1 MENQNKQQTSPAPD
15 VTVTDSKQD
24 SGEHISLS
32 PPLGSPGK
40 SPSDCSSSSLH
51 SKQDS
56 GEHISL
62 SPPVGSPGK
71 LPSHSYSS
79 PLHSKHSSGEHISL
93 SPPVGSPGSS
103 LGSPSLSSHHTPVN
117 SSHGSLPEDGKP
129 QSPENKPP
137 PAVVSRD
144 VFKEPME
151 HKVVIEEPMAVVS
164 RVVLEE
170 PKAVANRAVAEEPKT
185 VAPKTDPAGVV
196 VEDRGGDGSERR
208 RFRPS
213 LSILRRAKR
222 EKTVKRA
229 ALGFRVF
236 GFLFCLVSFSVMAAD
251 RNQGWAL
258 DSFDR
263 YKEFRYC
270 MSVNVLGFVYS
281 AAQAFDLSYNLVTG
295 KYIVQH
301 QQRLRYYFDFAV
313 DQTIAYLLISA
324 SSSATIRIDDWQ
336 LNWGKDK
343 FPDMATASISMSF
356 LAFVAL
362 ASSSLISG
370 YALCTSKTL

>member
-1 MENQNKQQTSPAPD
+1 MENQNKQQISPAPD
-15 VTVTDSKQD
+15 SVSDSSPHHSKQD

-32 PPLGSPGK
+32 PPPGSPGK
-40 SPSDCSSSSLH
+40 SSDYSSSSLH

-71 LPSHSYSS
+71 LPSDSYSS
-79 PLHSKHSSGEHISL
+79 PLHSKRNSGEHISL

-103 LGSPSLSSHHTPVN
+103 LGSHSLSSHHTPVN
-117 SSHGSLPEDGKP
+117 NSHGSFPEDGKP

-151 HKVVIEEPMAVVS
+151 NKVVIEEPMAVVN
-164 RVVLEE
+164 RAVLEE
-170 PKAVANRAVAEEPKT
+170 PKAVANRAVAEEPKA
-185 VAPKTDPAGVV
+185 VAPKTDPGGGVV
-196 VEDRGGDGSERR
+196 DDRGGDGSGRR

-222 EKTVKRA
+222 EKMVKRA
-229 ALGFRVF
+229 ALGFRIF

-258 DSFDR
+258 DSFER

-270 MSVNVLGFVYS
+270 MSVNVIGFVYS
-281 AAQAFDLSYNLVTG
+281 AAQAFDLSYNLATG

-313 DQTIAYLLISA
+313 DQA
-324 SSSATIRIDDWQ
+324 S
-336 LNWGKDK
+336 
-343 FPDMATASISMSF
+343 F
-356 LAFVAL
+356 
-362 ASSSLISG
+362 
-370 YALCTSKTL
+370 

>member
-1 MENQNKQQTSPAPD
+1 MENRNKLQTSPAPD
-15 VTVTDSKQD
+15 SVSDSSPHHSKRD

-32 PPLGSPGK
+32 PPLGRR
-40 SPSDCSSSSLH
+40 
-51 SKQDS
+51 
-56 GEHISL
+56 E
-62 SPPVGSPGK
+62 
-71 LPSHSYSS
+71 SHHRIVL
-79 PLHSKHSSGEHISL
+79 PLHFTPNKTVENTSRSRRRWARRDNYRQTLTPLHFTPNETVENISRCRR
-93 SPPVGSPGSS
+93 
-103 LGSPSLSSHHTPVN
+103 
-117 SSHGSLPEDGKP
+117 SHGSFPEDGKP

-151 HKVVIEEPMAVVS
+151 NKVVIEEPMAVVS
-164 RVVLEE
+164 KAVLEE
-170 PKAVANRAVAEEPKT
+170 PKAVANRRWQRSLRQWRQRPIQLAEWWRIAAATE
-185 VAPKTDPAGVV
+185 V
-196 VEDRGGDGSERR
+196 GGG
-208 RFRPS
+208 
-213 LSILRRAKR
+213 
-222 EKTVKRA
+222 
-229 ALGFRVF
+229 
-236 GFLFCLVSFSVMAAD
+236 VMAAD

-270 MSVNVLGFVYS
+270 MSVNVIGFAYS
-281 AAQAFDLSYNLVTG
+281 AAQAFDLSYSLATG

-313 DQTIAYLLISA
+313 DQMIAYLLISA

-370 YALCTSKTL
+370 YALCLKPCSFNFPYSYHLPVASKKCSSKFCQQQRTYSSEFSFLYIHIQCAEIFIWLIAAKHSDFQ